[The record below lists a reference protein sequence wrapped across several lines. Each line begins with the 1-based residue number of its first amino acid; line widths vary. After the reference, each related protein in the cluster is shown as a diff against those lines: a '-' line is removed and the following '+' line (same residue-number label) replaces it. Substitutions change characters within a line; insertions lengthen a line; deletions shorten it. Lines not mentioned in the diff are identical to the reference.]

1 MTKSN
6 GKPKTPGVVTL
17 TIIANLETGKTHVDH
32 PGDLILA
39 QQMLAQA
46 MNGVAA
52 KMAAERAEAEATKIQ
67 IAPASVINRLPPPSG
82 VKSAR

>member
-17 TIIANLETGKTHVDH
+17 TIIANLGTGKTNVDH
-32 PGDLILA
+32 PGDLVLA

-46 MNGVAA
+46 MNGIAG
-52 KMAAERAEAEATKIQ
+52 KMAAERRQAETPKIETTS
-67 IAPASVINRLPPPSG
+67 PAALRRIL
-82 VKSAR
+82 

>member
-17 TIIANLETGKTHVDH
+17 TIIANLGTGKTHVDH
-32 PGDLILA
+32 PGDLVLA

-46 MNGVAA
+46 MNGIAG
-52 KMAAERAEAEATKIQ
+52 KMAAERAEAAATKIQ
-67 IAPASVINRLPPPSG
+67 IAPASAMRRLP
-82 VKSAR
+82 